1 LGIYGGKRMTHRKQI
16 KRLEELMTSLR
27 DVQID
32 MANEGMLIEGY
43 DRTVDNLQKKY
54 HSLTGGYFH
63 LEPPYAVR
71 VPGLEEK

>member
-1 LGIYGGKRMTHRKQI
+1 MTHRKQI

-43 DRTVDNLQKKY
+43 DRTINNLQKRY
-54 HSLTGGYFH
+54 RGFTGNYFQI
-63 LEPPYAVR
+63 EPPYAIR
-71 VPGLEEK
+71 LRGIDEKDT